1 MNARPRAEWNWRPL
15 GAPASP
21 PAAAAGGRKDAPAAS
36 PASALLLAALF
47 LACAG
52 SLPDGVVVR
61 IGGEER
67 SYEDFDRYVSGVLD
81 VDASR
86 SSSEVLSRLFERFV
100 DDQLLLRWVR
110 DRGFADATATSHE
123 AAAALLEASP
133 PEISST
139 DVERYYAEHRSDYER
154 PARARLR
161 QILVEHRDSAEQ
173 ALAELEAG
181 VDFGEVARI
190 RSIGPSAPDGG
201 LQGELSQEDLP
212 GALAEVVFALEEGE
226 WSELLEAD
234 YGFRI
239 FQVERFLPDETLSL
253 QAAAPSI
260 RSRLVAERSE
270 ALIRQA
276 IEEARRE
283 YNLQVAVSRLPFE
296 YSGPYRASATE

>member
-1 MNARPRAEWNWRPL
+1 MSLVREWRC
-15 GAPASP
+15 
-21 PAAAAGGRKDAPAAS
+21 
-36 PASALLLAALF
+36 SAWLLAALL

-52 SLPDGVVVR
+52 SLPEGVVVR
-61 IGGEER
+61 IGGEEK
-67 SYEDFDRYVSGVLD
+67 SYEDFDRYVGSVLN
-81 VDASR
+81 VDGSR
-86 SSSEVLSRLFERFV
+86 SSSQVLSRLFERFV
-100 DDQLLLRWVR
+100 DDQLLLRWAR
-110 DRGFADATATSHE
+110 DRGFADEAATAHE
-123 AAAALLEASP
+123 AAASVLEASP
-133 PEISST
+133 PEISSA
-139 DVERYYAEHRSDYER
+139 DVERYYAEHRSDYQR
-154 PARARLR
+154 PVRARLR
-161 QILVEHRDSAEQ
+161 QILVEDRASAES

-201 LQGELSQEDLP
+201 LQGELSREDLP

-253 QAAAPSI
+253 EVAAPSI

-276 IEEARRE
+276 IDEARRE

-296 YSGPYRASATE
+296 YNGPYSTSAAE

>member
-1 MNARPRAEWNWRPL
+1 MSLVRGSSDPLPPKAARETCRPQ
-15 GAPASP
+15 
-21 PAAAAGGRKDAPAAS
+21 GRLRFGLPWFSAWLLT
-36 PASALLLAALF
+36 ALLLA
-47 LACAG
+47 CVG
-52 SLPDGVVVR
+52 SLPEGVVVR
-61 IGGEER
+61 IGGEKK
-67 SYEDFDRYVSGVLD
+67 SYEDFDRYVGSVLD
-81 VDASR
+81 VDGSR
-86 SSSEVLSRLFERFV
+86 SSSQVLSRLFERFV
-100 DDQLLLRWVR
+100 DDELLLRWAR
-110 DRGFADATATSHE
+110 DRGFADETATAHE
-123 AAAALLEASP
+123 AAAAVLEASP

-139 DVERYYAEHRSDYER
+139 DVERYYGEHRSDYQR
-154 PARARLR
+154 PVRARLR
-161 QILVEHRDSAEQ
+161 QILVEDRASAES

-201 LQGELSQEDLP
+201 LQGELSREDLP
-212 GALAEVVFALEEGE
+212 GALADVVFALEEGE

-253 QAAAPSI
+253 EAAAPSI

-296 YSGPYRASATE
+296 YNGPYSTSAAE

>member
-1 MNARPRAEWNWRPL
+1 MRC
-15 GAPASP
+15 PAWL
-21 PAAAAGGRKDAPAAS
+21 PAA
-36 PASALLLAALF
+36 LL

-52 SLPDGVVVR
+52 SLPEGVVVR
-61 IGGEER
+61 IGGEEK
-67 SYEDFDRYVSGVLD
+67 SYEDFDRYVGSVLN

-86 SSSEVLSRLFERFV
+86 SSSQVLSRLFERFV
-100 DDQLLLRWVR
+100 DDELLLRWAR
-110 DRGFADATATSHE
+110 DRGFADEGATSHE
-123 AAAALLEASP
+123 AAAAVLEASP

-139 DVERYYAEHRSDYER
+139 DVERYYAEHRSDYQR
-154 PARARLR
+154 PVRARLR
-161 QILVEHRDSAEQ
+161 QILVEDRASAES

-201 LQGELSQEDLP
+201 LQGELSREDLP
-212 GALAEVVFALEEGE
+212 GALADIVFALEEGE

-239 FQVERFLPDETLSL
+239 FQVERFLPAETLSL
-253 QAAAPSI
+253 EAAAPSI

-276 IEEARRE
+276 IDEARRE

-296 YSGPYRASATE
+296 YNGPYSTSAAE

>member
-1 MNARPRAEWNWRPL
+1 MKRF
-15 GAPASP
+15 S
-21 PAAAAGGRKDAPAAS
+21 AG
-36 PASALLLAALF
+36 LLAVLG

-52 SLPDGVVVR
+52 GLPEGVVVR
-61 IGGEER
+61 IGGEEK
-67 SYEDFDRYVSGVLD
+67 SYEDFDRYVMGVLD
-81 VDASR
+81 VGASR
-86 SSSEVLSRLFERFV
+86 SSSELLSRLFERFV
-100 DDQLLLRWVR
+100 DDELLLRWAR
-110 DRGFADATATSHE
+110 DRGLADEAATSHE
-123 AAAALLEASP
+123 AVASLLAASP
-133 PEISST
+133 PEVTST

-161 QILVEHRDSAEQ
+161 QILVEDRASAEL
-173 ALAELEAG
+173 AVAELEAG

-190 RSIGPSAPDGG
+190 RSIGPSAQDGG
-201 LQGELSQEDLP
+201 LQGELSRRDLP
-212 GALAEVVFALEEGE
+212 GAFADIVFALEEGE

-253 QAAAPSI
+253 EAAAPSI

-276 IEEARRE
+276 LEEARRE

-296 YSGPYRASATE
+296 YSGPYAASAAE

>member
-1 MNARPRAEWNWRPL
+1 L
-15 GAPASP
+15 TVS
-21 PAAAAGGRKDAPAAS
+21 
-36 PASALLLAALF
+36 L

-52 SLPDGVVVR
+52 SLPEGVVLR
-61 IGGEER
+61 IGGEDK
-67 SYEDFDRYVSGVLD
+67 SYEDFDRYVLRVLD
-81 VDASR
+81 VNASR
-86 SSSEVLSRLFERFV
+86 SSSRVLSRLFERFV
-100 DDQLLLRWVR
+100 DDELLLRWAR
-110 DRGFADATATSHE
+110 DRGFADVEATSHE
-123 AAAALLEASP
+123 AAASVLAASP

-139 DVERYYAEHRSDYER
+139 DVESYYAEHQGDYQR
-154 PARARLR
+154 PVRARLR
-161 QILVEHRDSAEQ
+161 QILVEDRASAEL

-201 LQGELSQEDLP
+201 LQGELSREDLP
-212 GALAEVVFALEEGE
+212 AALADVVFALDEGE

-283 YNLQVAVSRLPFE
+283 YNLKVAVSRLPFE
-296 YSGPYRASATE
+296 YSGAYSTSAAE

>member
-1 MNARPRAEWNWRPL
+1 MNARPRAEWSWRPQ

-21 PAAAAGGRKDAPAAS
+21 PAAASGRKDAPAAS

-139 DVERYYAEHRSDYER
+139 DVERYYAEHRNDYER

-161 QILVEHRDSAEQ
+161 QILVEDRDSAEQ

-253 QAAAPSI
+253 QAAAASI

>member
-1 MNARPRAEWNWRPL
+1 MSLVREWRC
-15 GAPASP
+15 
-21 PAAAAGGRKDAPAAS
+21 
-36 PASALLLAALF
+36 SAWLLAALL

-52 SLPDGVVVR
+52 SLPEGVVVR
-61 IGGEER
+61 IGGEEK
-67 SYEDFDRYVSGVLD
+67 SYEDFDRYVGSVLN
-81 VDASR
+81 VDGSR
-86 SSSEVLSRLFERFV
+86 SSSQVLSRLFERFV
-100 DDQLLLRWVR
+100 DDELLLRWAR
-110 DRGFADATATSHE
+110 DRGFADEAATAHE
-123 AAAALLEASP
+123 AAASVLEASP
-133 PEISST
+133 PEILSA
-139 DVERYYAEHRSDYER
+139 DVERYYAEHRSDYQR
-154 PARARLR
+154 PVRARLR
-161 QILVEHRDSAEQ
+161 QILVEDRASAES

-201 LQGELSQEDLP
+201 LQGELSREDLP

-239 FQVERFLPDETLSL
+239 FQVERLLPDETLSL
-253 QAAAPSI
+253 EAAAPSI

-276 IEEARRE
+276 IDEARRE

-296 YSGPYRASATE
+296 YNGPYSTSAAE

>member
-1 MNARPRAEWNWRPL
+1 M
-15 GAPASP
+15 
-21 PAAAAGGRKDAPAAS
+21 
-36 PASALLLAALF
+36 
-47 LACAG
+47 
-52 SLPDGVVVR
+52 R
-61 IGGEER
+61 IGGEEK
-67 SYEDFDRYVSGVLD
+67 SYEDFDRYVRRVLD

-100 DDQLLLRWVR
+100 DDELLLRWAR
-110 DRGFADATATSHE
+110 DRGFAGEAATSHE
-123 AAAALLEASP
+123 AAASLLEASP
-133 PEISST
+133 PEVSSI
-139 DVERYYAEHRSDYER
+139 DVERYYAEHRGDYER
-154 PARARLR
+154 PVRARLR
-161 QILVEHRDSAEQ
+161 QILAEDRASAEL

-201 LQGELSQEDLP
+201 LQGELSREDLP
-212 GALAEVVFALEEGE
+212 GALADIVFALEEGE

-276 IEEARRE
+276 LEEARRE
-283 YNLQVAVSRLPFE
+283 YNLRVAVSRLPFE
-296 YSGPYRASATE
+296 YSGPYSEPAAE

>member
-1 MNARPRAEWNWRPL
+1 MNPVRVPRPSVW
-15 GAPASP
+15 
-21 PAAAAGGRKDAPAAS
+21 
-36 PASALLLAALF
+36 LLAALF

-52 SLPDGVVVR
+52 SLPEGVVVR
-61 IGGEER
+61 IGGEEK
-67 SYEDFDRYVSGVLD
+67 SYEDFDRYVMEVLD

-86 SSSEVLSRLFERFV
+86 SSSDVLSRLFERFV
-100 DDQLLLRWVR
+100 DDELLLRWAR
-110 DRGFADATATSHE
+110 DRGFADETATSHE

-133 PEISST
+133 PEISTT
-139 DVERYYAEHRSDYER
+139 DVERYYAEHRSDFQR

-161 QILVEHRDSAEQ
+161 QILVEDRASAEL
-173 ALAELEAG
+173 AVAELEAG

-201 LQGELSQEDLP
+201 FQGELPREDLP
-212 GALAEVVFALEEGE
+212 GALADVVFALEEGE

-253 QAAAPSI
+253 QVAAPSI

-283 YNLQVAVSRLPFE
+283 YNLRVAVSRLPFE

>member
-1 MNARPRAEWNWRPL
+1 MRSPRF
-15 GAPASP
+15 
-21 PAAAAGGRKDAPAAS
+21 
-36 PASALLLAALF
+36 SAWLLAVLP

-52 SLPDGVVVR
+52 SLPEGVVVR
-61 IGGEER
+61 IGGEDK
-67 SYEDFDRYVSGVLD
+67 SYEDFDRYVMSVLH

-100 DDQLLLRWVR
+100 DDELLLRWAR
-110 DRGFADATATSHE
+110 DRGLADEAATSHE
-123 AAAALLEASP
+123 AAASVLEASP
-133 PEISST
+133 LEISST
-139 DVERYYAEHRSDYER
+139 DVERYYAEHRSDYQR
-154 PARARLR
+154 PSRARLR
-161 QILVEHRDSAEQ
+161 QILVEDRASAEQ

-201 LQGELSQEDLP
+201 LQGELSREDLP
-212 GALAEVVFALEEGE
+212 GALADVVFALEEGE

-239 FQVERFLPDETLSL
+239 FQVEDLLAAETLSL
-253 QAAAPSI
+253 EAAAPSI

-283 YNLQVAVSRLPFE
+283 YNLQIAVSRLPFE
-296 YSGPYRASATE
+296 YSGPYSEPAAE

>member
-1 MNARPRAEWNWRPL
+1 M
-15 GAPASP
+15 
-21 PAAAAGGRKDAPAAS
+21 
-36 PASALLLAALF
+36 
-47 LACAG
+47 
-52 SLPDGVVVR
+52 R
-61 IGGEER
+61 IGGEDK
-67 SYEDFDRYVSGVLD
+67 SYEDFDRYVMSVLH

-100 DDQLLLRWVR
+100 DDELLLRWAR
-110 DRGFADATATSHE
+110 DRGLADEAATSHE
-123 AAAALLEASP
+123 AAASVLEASP
-133 PEISST
+133 LEISST
-139 DVERYYAEHRSDYER
+139 DVERYYAEHRSDYQR
-154 PARARLR
+154 PSRARLR
-161 QILVEHRDSAEQ
+161 QILVEDRASAEQ

-201 LQGELSQEDLP
+201 LQGELSREDLP
-212 GALAEVVFALEEGE
+212 GALADVVFALEEGE

-239 FQVERFLPDETLSL
+239 FQVEDLLAAETLSL
-253 QAAAPSI
+253 EAAAPSI

-283 YNLQVAVSRLPFE
+283 YNLQIAVSRLPFE
-296 YSGPYRASATE
+296 YSGPYSEPAAE